1 MSRKEVGPMRKPTI
15 KDVATR
21 AGVSVGT
28 VSRVLNGSKATSP
41 EAREAVLAAAQGLG
55 YLPNAHARSLRSDHS
70 GTIALL
76 VPDIR
81 NPFFAELARVVEKA
95 ALDHG
100 LATLLCNADESAE
113 QFDRYVEVIRR
124 QRVDGVAMIPISEAH
139 RAIDRLTTDGIPLV
153 FLDRHM
159 RDTAIPSIVSEPS
172 AGVSQAVDHLLECG
186 HERIGF
192 ITGPMASSTGRERY
206 EAYCRAMSERGI
218 TVDGD
223 LVATGDFQETSG
235 EEGAGLLLDRG
246 ASAIFASDS
255 LMSMGALRTCHA
267 RGLRIGVDIDLVGF
281 DDLPVFTLTDPPL
294 TVVDQP
300 IEEIGNRGVDLL
312 TRRMA
317 GEQPDD
323 LRLPTRLIVRASTR
337 AGSPSTGTAS
347 ATPIPMTTRSA

>member
-1 MSRKEVGPMRKPTI
+1 MRKPTI
-15 KDVATR
+15 KDVSTR
-21 AGVSVGT
+21 AGVSIGT
-28 VSRVLNGSKATSP
+28 VSRVLNGSTATS
-41 EAREAVLAAAQGLG
+41 EAAREAVLTAARELG
-55 YLPNAHARSLRSDHS
+55 YLPNAHARSLRSEHS

-113 QFDRYVEVIRR
+113 QFDRYVQVIRR
-124 QRVDGVAMIPISEAH
+124 QRVDGVAMIPITEAH
-139 RAIDRLTTDGIPLV
+139 EAIDRLVQDGIPLV

-159 RDTAIPSIVSEPS
+159 RGTGIPAVVSEPED
-172 AGVSQAVDHLLECG
+172 GVSQAVEHLLACG
-186 HERIGF
+186 HRRIGF
-192 ITGPMASSTGRERY
+192 ITGPMASSAGRERY
-206 EAYCRAMSERGI
+206 EAYCRAMDRHGI
-218 TVDGD
+218 AIDED

-235 EEGAGLLLDRG
+235 AEGAGLLLDHG

-267 RGLRIGVDIDLVGF
+267 RGLRIGADIDLVGF

-300 IEEIGNRGVDLL
+300 IEEVGNRGVDLL
-312 TRRMA
+312 IRRMA
-317 GEQPDD
+317 GELPDS
-323 LRLPTRLIVRASTR
+323 LRLPTRLIVRSSTR
-337 AGSPSTGTAS
+337 AGSPVSRPTPPPTPSTTS
-347 ATPIPMTTRSA
+347 SP